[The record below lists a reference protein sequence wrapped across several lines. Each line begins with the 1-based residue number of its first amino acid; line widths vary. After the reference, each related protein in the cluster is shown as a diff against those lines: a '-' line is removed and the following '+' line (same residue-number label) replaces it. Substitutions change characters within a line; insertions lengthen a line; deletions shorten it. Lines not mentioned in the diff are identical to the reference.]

1 MARKAVERNI
11 SYDDVRQ
18 LYYVSMELGRDENGK
33 RIKQYRTFPT
43 LTAARNGLRDFHT
56 QRERQAREPQDEVRE
71 EMDLAHWLEY
81 WMESIVRPNR
91 AETTVYAYQKIIDN
105 HILPALGGIPMSRL
119 SAKRIQRYYTDT
131 QQAAGLSSNTMRR
144 HHDLLSSALRS
155 AVRQDMLLASP
166 MDRVEPPRSRVKE
179 AFFYDNEELKQ
190 LYQLIEGHI
199 LELAVK
205 MAGSL
210 GMRREE
216 ICGLKW
222 ENVDFRR
229 LVLVREARTAYGAT
243 IVQKETKNRASVRTL
258 YLPEEV
264 LLLLGREQER
274 QEEERAR
281 QGAVFNRTDHV
292 ILDHKGALLP
302 KRPLPGLHPVCAEKR
317 PAPPHLPRPAA
328 HLCHHRLLSGGLPVR
343 HREGPGPLHPRHHGA
358 DLYPSG
364 GPHPRGPGAPGVRRP
379 EMRGTLFPGGA
390 CNLPPFLV

>member
-11 SYDDVRQ
+11 AYDDQRK

-43 LTAARNGLRDFHT
+43 LAAARNGLRDFHAGLE
-56 QRERQAREPQDEVRE
+56 RERELERKLAPAQEL
-71 EMDLAHWLEY
+71 DLSHWLEY
-81 WMESIVRPNR
+81 WMDSIVRPNR

-105 HILPALGGIPMSRL
+105 HIDPALGTVPLKRL
-119 SAKRIQRYYTDT
+119 TPKMVQEYYTET
-131 QQAAGLSSNTMRR
+131 QRANGLSSNTMRR

-155 AVRQDMLLASP
+155 AVRQDVIPASP
-166 MDRVEPPRSRVKE
+166 MERVEPPRVRTTESY
-179 AFFYDNEELKQ
+179 FYNNQELKL
-190 LYQLIEGHI
+190 LYQKIEGNI

-205 MAGSL
+205 LAGSL

-222 ENVDFRR
+222 ENVDLQRH
-229 LVLVREARTAYGAT
+229 LVLIREARTAYGAT

-292 ILDHKGALLP
+292 ILDHKGAPYSPNALSLAFTRFVR
-302 KRPLPGLHPVCAEKR
+302 KNG
-317 PAPPHLPRPAA
+317 LPRLTFHGLRHTFATIASCQGASLFDIGKALGHSTPATTGRIYT
-328 HLCHHRLLSGGLPVR
+328 HLVDRTH
-343 HREGPGPLHPRHHGA
+343 E
-358 DLYPSG
+358 DLVLRVSD
-364 GPHPRGPGAPGVRRP
+364 A
-379 EMRGTLFPGGA
+379 LK
-390 CNLPPFLV
+390 

>member
-216 ICGLKW
+216 ICGLRW
-222 ENVDFRR
+222 SSVDFELRK
-229 LVLVREARTAYGAT
+229 LHIKEARTAAGAE
-243 IVQKETKNRASVRTL
+243 IVQKETKNRSSNRILHMSDDL
-258 YLPEEV
+258 YR
-264 LLLLGREQER
+264 LLRR
-274 QEEERAR
+274 ERAR
-281 QGAVFNRTDHV
+281 QAERKLALGDAWPDTGMVAVDA
-292 ILDHKGALLP
+292 KGNPYSPNAVSLAFTRFIQAHHLP
-302 KRPLPGLHPVCAEKR
+302 KITLHGL
-317 PAPPHLPRPAA
+317 
-328 HLCHHRLLSGGLPVR
+328 R
-343 HREGPGPLHPRHHGA
+343 HTFA
-358 DLYPSG
+358 TVASAQ
-364 GPHPRGPGAPGVRRP
+364 GAPLFDIGKALGHSTP
-379 EMRGTLFPGGA
+379 ATTGKIYTHLLDQNHTATLDRVA
-390 CNLPPFLV
+390 NALK